1 MSSMT
6 SQNTDIIELYS
17 FGIFLNVH
25 VNFYNFI
32 LNNQQS
38 FFKSIIYIFL
48 GNLLFSFLFKFNI
61 IDVLFHKYWKYQLRT
76 IALPQLINSCG
87 TVVIKDI
94 ILSNHRFNNFSLKM
108 MLLGGLHIFLLK
120 YCHQEIRRSKIL
132 RYNYYLFYYLF
143 APLFFPSFLF

>member
-17 FGIFLNVH
+17 FGIFLNIH

-32 LNNQQS
+32 LNHQQS

-48 GNLLFSFLFKFNI
+48 GNLLFSFLFKFNA
-61 IDVLFHKYWKYQLRT
+61 IDILFHKYWKHQMRS
-76 IALPQLINSCG
+76 IALPQLINSFG

-94 ILSNHRFNNFSLKM
+94 TLSNHNFNNFSLKI

-120 YCHQEIRRSKIL
+120 YCHQETRRSKIL

-143 APLFFPSFLF
+143 APLFLPFFLF

>member
-17 FGIFLNVH
+17 FGIFLNIH

-32 LNNQQS
+32 LNHQQS
-38 FFKSIIYIFL
+38 FFKSIIYIFF
-48 GNLLFSFLFKFNI
+48 GNLLFSFLFKFNV
-61 IDVLFHKYWKYQLRT
+61 IDILFHKYWKHQLRS
-76 IALPQLINSCG
+76 IALPQLINSFG

-94 ILSNHRFNNFSLKM
+94 TLSNHNFNNFSLKM

-120 YCHQEIRRSKIL
+120 YCHQETRRSKIL

-143 APLFFPSFLF
+143 APLFLPFFLF

>member
-17 FGIFLNVH
+17 FGIFLNIH

-32 LNNQQS
+32 LNHQQS

-48 GNLLFSFLFKFNI
+48 GNLLFSFLFKFNL
-61 IDVLFHKYWKYQLRT
+61 IDILFHKYWKYQLRS
-76 IALPQLINSCG
+76 IALPQLINSFG

-94 ILSNHRFNNFSLKM
+94 TLSNYNFNNFSLKM

-143 APLFFPSFLF
+143 APLFLPFLLF

>member
-17 FGIFLNVH
+17 FGIFLNIH

-32 LNNQQS
+32 LNHQQS
-38 FFKSIIYIFL
+38 FFKSIIYIFF
-48 GNLLFSFLFKFNI
+48 GNLLFSFLFKFNA
-61 IDVLFHKYWKYQLRT
+61 IDILFHKYWKHQLRS
-76 IALPQLINSCG
+76 IALPQLINSFG

-94 ILSNHRFNNFSLKM
+94 TLSHQNFNNLSLKM

-120 YCHQEIRRSKIL
+120 YCHQETRRSKIL

-143 APLFFPSFLF
+143 APLFLPFFLF

>member
-17 FGIFLNVH
+17 FGIFLNIH

-32 LNNQQS
+32 LNHQQS
-38 FFKSIIYIFL
+38 FFKSIIYIFF
-48 GNLLFSFLFKFNI
+48 GNLLFSFLFKFNA
-61 IDVLFHKYWKYQLRT
+61 IDILFHKYWKHQLRS
-76 IALPQLINSCG
+76 IALPQLLNSFG

-94 ILSNHRFNNFSLKM
+94 TLSHQNFNNLSLKM

-120 YCHQEIRRSKIL
+120 YCHQETRRSKIL

-143 APLFFPSFLF
+143 APLFLPFFLF